1 MKFKYLKNNTLILF
15 SVAVILLL
23 CLFISFT
30 STNWFKQQRIEDSVK
45 QKIQEV
51 QRLLPIMLESEAM
64 LMAGQLDF
72 LLADQQLKEA
82 WTAKDRAG
90 LMRHAKPV
98 FENMR
103 AKYRITHFYFIDNN
117 SSCFLRVHNPSQY
130 GDTIKR
136 DTMDKAVRF
145 GNLSYGMEIG
155 PFGNYTL
162 RVVHPWFINNKLEG
176 YLELGINFD
185 HITSKLK
192 DILGVELI
200 VTINKNLLV
209 QSKWEEGLKVLGRTG
224 DWVQLSDKVI
234 IEKTLWEIPAELVA
248 SMSDSQEREHRTI
261 LKTKFAGLDYRG
273 GRINLENSSGNY
285 VGDII
290 LLKDVTELE
299 NSWVMLLII
308 QTLSSSLMY
317 LLLLYII
324 TSFGMRV
331 AAREVIHTVYNRLK
345 LLDTKRPL
353 QEQGDTQN
361 DIFQPGDNPS
371 ATIPADKIKR
381 YGADVNSVLSSKQL
395 GLFKILEQ
403 GEKTY
408 EEILEITQSK
418 NLDIS
423 NIEAL
428 RVQIFRLS
436 KKLEQ
441 ETVFKID
448 RTRRNG
454 NLFFNI
460 SSVSQDEI

>member
-1 MKFKYLKNNTLILF
+1 MKFKYVKNNTLMLF

-23 CLFISFT
+23 GLFVSFT
-30 STNWFKQQRIEDSVK
+30 STNWFKQQRVECLVK
-45 QKIQEV
+45 NKIQEV

-72 LLADQQLKEA
+72 LMADQQLKEA

-90 LMRHAKPV
+90 LMRRSKPL

-103 AKYRITHFYFIDNN
+103 TKYRITHFYFIDNN

-145 GNLSYGMEIG
+145 GNLSYGMEVG
-155 PFGNYTL
+155 PFGTYTL
-162 RVVHPWFINNKLEG
+162 RVVHPWYINKKLEG

-185 HITSKLK
+185 KITSKHRE
-192 DILGVELI
+192 ILDDENI
-200 VTINKNLLV
+200 ITRNKNLLDR
-209 QSKWEEGLKVLGRTG
+209 SKWEEGHKMLRRTG

-234 IEKTLWEIPAELVA
+234 IEKTLWEIPAEIVA
-248 SMSDSQEREHRTI
+248 SMFDSPEREHGTI

-273 GRINLENSSGNY
+273 GRINLEESSGNY

-299 NSWVMLLII
+299 SSWFMLLII
-308 QTLSSSLMY
+308 QALSSSLMY

-324 TSFGMRV
+324 TTFGMGV
-331 AAREVIHTVYNRLK
+331 TAREMIQK
-345 LLDTKRPL
+345 ISKSKKRPL

-361 DIFQPGDNPS
+361 DIFKLGDNPL
-371 ATIPADKIKR
+371 AMMPADKIKR

-395 GLFKILEQ
+395 SLFEILKQ

-428 RVQIFRLS
+428 RLQIFRLS

-454 NLFFNI
+454 VLFINI
-460 SSVSQDEI
+460 SSASQDTI